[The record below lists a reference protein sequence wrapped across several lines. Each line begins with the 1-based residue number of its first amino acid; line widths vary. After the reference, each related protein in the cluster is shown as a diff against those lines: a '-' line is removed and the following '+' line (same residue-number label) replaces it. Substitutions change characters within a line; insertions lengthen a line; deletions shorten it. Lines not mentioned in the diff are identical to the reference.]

1 MDAVGKLAGGIA
13 HDFNNLLMVI
23 RGDSDLILRRLSP
36 EDPLRAHAERTREAA
51 DQAATLTHKL
61 LAFSR
66 KQVLAPAVLDVN
78 RIVAGLHTMLDRL
91 LGETIE
97 LVTVTAPNLG
107 SVKAD
112 PGQVEQILLNLAV
125 NARDAM
131 PDGGR
136 LTIQTAD
143 RTVGEDEAAR
153 NGLKPGPYVVLEVKD
168 TGVGMDADVMAHV
181 FEPFFT
187 TKGHGTGLGL
197 STVYGIANQSGGH
210 IRVDSELG
218 KGTTF
223 QVFLPRVEVASQT
236 GATTAETT
244 VTATGAPP
252 HRSRGETILLVEDAE
267 RVRAVVREILE
278 MQGYEV
284 IEARHG
290 AEALALEAG
299 REGPIHLL
307 ITDVVMP
314 EMSGRELAQRLV
326 PLRPEMNV
334 LYISG
339 YTDDAIVR
347 HGVREAGIVF
357 LPKPFTPDAL
367 AAKVREILDTPRRSP
382 AEATPRYTPDKRSHP

>member
-1 MDAVGKLAGGIA
+1 
-13 HDFNNLLMVI
+13 
-23 RGDSDLILRRLSP
+23 
-36 EDPLRAHAERTREAA
+36 
-51 DQAATLTHKL
+51 
-61 LAFSR
+61 
-66 KQVLAPAVLDVN
+66 
-78 RIVAGLHTMLDRL
+78 MLDRL
-91 LGETIE
+91 LGETIH

-136 LTIQTAD
+136 LTIETAD
-143 RTVGEDEAAR
+143 RAVGEDEAAR
-153 NGLKPGPYVVLEVKD
+153 TGLTPGPYVMLEVTD
-168 TGVGMDADVMAHV
+168 TGVGMDADVMAHL

-197 STVYGIANQSGGH
+197 STVYGIVNQSGGH
-210 IRVDSELG
+210 IRVDSGLD

-223 QVFLPRVEVASQT
+223 QVFLPRVEVASHT
-236 GATTAETT
+236 GDDAATT
-244 VTATGAPP
+244 VTATAAPP
-252 HRSRGETILLVEDAE
+252 NRSRGEIILLVEDAE

-290 AEALALEAG
+290 AEALMLEAG
-299 REGPIHLL
+299 HEGPIHLL

-326 PLRPEMNV
+326 TLRPEMGV

-347 HGVREAGIVF
+347 HGVLEAGMAL

-382 AEATPRYTPDKRSHP
+382 AETAPR

>member
-1 MDAVGKLAGGIA
+1 
-13 HDFNNLLMVI
+13 
-23 RGDSDLILRRLSP
+23 
-36 EDPLRAHAERTREAA
+36 
-51 DQAATLTHKL
+51 
-61 LAFSR
+61 
-66 KQVLAPAVLDVN
+66 
-78 RIVAGLHTMLDRL
+78 
-91 LGETIE
+91 
-97 LVTVTAPNLG
+97 
-107 SVKAD
+107 
-112 PGQVEQILLNLAV
+112 
-125 NARDAM
+125 M

-153 NGLKPGPYVVLEVKD
+153 YGIKPGPYVMLEVKD

-187 TKGHGTGLGL
+187 TKGQGTGLGL
-197 STVYGIANQSGGH
+197 STVYGIVNQSGGH

-223 QVFLPRVEVASQT
+223 QVFLPRVEVAART
-236 GATTAETT
+236 GDAAAATA
-244 VTATGAPP
+244 TATGAPP
-252 HRSRGETILLVEDAE
+252 NRSRGEIILLVEDAE

-278 MQGYEV
+278 MHGYEV

-290 AEALALEAG
+290 AEALMLEAG
-299 REGPIHLL
+299 HEGPIHLL

-347 HGVREAGIVF
+347 HGVLEAGVAL

-382 AEATPRYTPDKRSHP
+382 AEAPPR